1 MKYKCNT
8 LLPCIV
14 LLFLL
19 PGCYGKAAKIST
31 SQSSD
36 VMIHQLRAELEEIK
50 HHIRTTVMQMNIL
63 TNKMVNSEDILFEL
77 KQRDLITQKQALEN
91 NSERLTRVEKKL
103 EEILDADTVQSVA
116 FKSLEEEIKVH
127 TKSLQQN
134 KKKILEIEK
143 NILSFSEDPAQ
154 K

>member
-1 MKYKCNT
+1 MKGKLNT
-8 LLPCIV
+8 LLLSCSI
-14 LLFLL
+14 LLLH
-19 PGCYGKAAKIST
+19 GCYGKATKISS

-36 VMIHQLRAELEEIK
+36 LMIHQLRVELEEIK
-50 HHIRTTVMQMNIL
+50 HHIHTTVMQMNIL

-91 NSERLTRVEKKL
+91 NSQRLTQVEKKL
-103 EEILDADTVQSVA
+103 EEILDSEAVQSLA

-127 TKSLQQN
+127 SRSLQQN

-143 NILSFSEDPAQ
+143 NILSFSDEPA
-154 K
+154 KK